1 MNTNDM
7 IEKTIEYIK
16 NTNPEKYKKAQ
27 AIGDNIMNLY
37 RDNLEDKKGD
47 EILLKIIFDR
57 IKNYDLNEN
66 DLDEY
71 EIKLLNKVY
80 KSKEIWIKK
89 INELKQ
95 YDN

>member
-27 AIGDNIMNLY
+27 DIGNNIMTLY
-37 RDNLEDKKGD
+37 QDNLEDKKGD
-47 EILLKIIFDR
+47 EILLKTIFDR

-71 EIKLLNKVY
+71 EIKILNKVY

-95 YDN
+95 YDY